1 MVWLLL
7 LLFLGRDWFNLDY
20 EFSDPLWPTDK
31 EFAQRELAIAAGAD
45 LVPWDNK
52 GFGVYT

>member
-31 EFAQRELAIAAGAD
+31 EVAARNTAILLGAD
-45 LVPWDNK
+45 LQPWVD
-52 GFGVYT
+52 

>member
-31 EFAQRELAIAAGAD
+31 ELRKRKLAIAAGAD
-45 LVPWDNK
+45 LPMWED
-52 GFGVYT
+52 

>member
-31 EFAQRELAIAAGAD
+31 EIAKREKAITDGAD
-45 LVPWDNK
+45 LEPWED
-52 GFGVYT
+52 

>member
-31 EFAQRELAIAAGAD
+31 EIDERATLIKNGQN
-45 LVPWDNK
+45 LVPWDD
-52 GFGVYT
+52 